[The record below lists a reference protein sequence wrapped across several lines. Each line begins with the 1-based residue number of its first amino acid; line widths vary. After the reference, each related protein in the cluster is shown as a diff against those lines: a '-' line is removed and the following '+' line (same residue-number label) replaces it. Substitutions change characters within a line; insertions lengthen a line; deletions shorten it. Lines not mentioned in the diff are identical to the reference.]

1 MTWTV
6 FPNNKSLMIEF
17 QKYKMDISNTKQEE
31 RAYHHLEEDVR
42 KQIKVKPNLNIKTG
56 KI

>member
-1 MTWTV
+1 
-6 FPNNKSLMIEF
+6 MIEF